1 MRLGLVCYLVA
12 HAGPEQELP
21 AIFKFSIEFALEAK
35 QDVAFGAP
43 MVGQVPRRIF
53 HHPHANAPE
62 LLGAPISGSGDA
74 FVLGGFDA

>member
-12 HAGPEQELP
+12 HAGPEQELS

-43 MVGQVPRRIF
+43 MVGQIPGCVF
-53 HHPHANAPE
+53 HHPYPNIPE
-62 LLGAPISGSGDA
+62 LPRAPISGSGDA
-74 FVLGGFDA
+74 FVLGGFDG